1 MFRQAATDT
10 LSCIRLGIS
19 YHNCLGR
26 SNHTRTGKY
35 CSEGYL
41 DMCRC
46 VGLGSEGFVAQHL
59 TQYMKW
65 KLEIEGEK
73 WGEIK
78 LNN

>member
-1 MFRQAATDT
+1 
-10 LSCIRLGIS
+10 
-19 YHNCLGR
+19 
-26 SNHTRTGKY
+26 
-35 CSEGYL
+35 
-41 DMCRC
+41 MCRC

>member
-1 MFRQAATDT
+1 MIHWPGDIVFGT
-10 LSCIRLGIS
+10 CKI
-19 YHNCLGR
+19 
-26 SNHTRTGKY
+26 NHTRTGKY

>member
-1 MFRQAATDT
+1 MVCPKKQAFWPR
-10 LSCIRLGIS
+10 I
-19 YHNCLGR
+19 NMPP
-26 SNHTRTGKY
+26 NHTRTGKY

-65 KLEIEGEK
+65 KLEIEGGK
-73 WGEIK
+73 MGGNK
-78 LNN
+78 VK